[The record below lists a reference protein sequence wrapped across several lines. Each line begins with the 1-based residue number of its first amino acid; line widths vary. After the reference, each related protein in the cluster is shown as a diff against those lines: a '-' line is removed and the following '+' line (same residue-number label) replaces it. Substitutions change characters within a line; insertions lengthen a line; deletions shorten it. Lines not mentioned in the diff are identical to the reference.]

1 MTNFTI
7 KTFDTVVDEIATA
20 VQGKSTV
27 PMDFSI
33 GSIARSI
40 AEADSEIAMWL
51 QGEILKVLALTRAAT
66 SQGADLDTWMAQ
78 FFFSRNQ
85 AVAATGAA
93 TFSRRS
99 SSVRAV
105 VPVGQV
111 VSTLDRIDFVVTLDT
126 TNANYS
132 AVDGGYVLA
141 IGTASINCP
150 IAAVVAGTGGNVGAG
165 TITKLKTTI
174 GGVNT
179 VTNGITFTNG
189 KAAETDE
196 AFRARFT
203 EWLASLSR
211 STLAAVSYAIKQA
224 GATSFKI
231 VENFN
236 LDGSWHPGWFYVIVD
251 DGTGAPSGAFLNTV
265 ANAVE
270 EYRAWTV
277 TYAIFGVTPLN
288 CNTSINVLLRKPGNV
303 ALTTAE
309 QATTLAKIQLAI
321 KNYVD
326 GRGMNG
332 LTLTS
337 LYQVAYD
344 ASSYV
349 VNASSALING
359 AAADYVGAPPLALHS
374 GTVTVTAL

>member
-1 MTNFTI
+1 MTQFII
-7 KTFDTVVDEIATA
+7 KNFDTVVDEIATA
-20 VQGKSTV
+20 VQGKSAT
-27 PMDFSI
+27 PLDYSI
-33 GSIARSI
+33 GSILRAL
-40 AEADSEIAMWL
+40 AEADSEVALWL

-66 SQGADLDTWMAQ
+66 SQGTDLDSWMAQ

-85 AVAATGAA
+85 ATAATESA
-93 TFSRRS
+93 TFSRTS
-99 SSVRAV
+99 SSTRAV

-111 VSTLDRIDFVVTLDT
+111 ISTLDRIDFVVTLDA

-132 AVDGGYVLA
+132 AADGGYVLA
-141 IGTASINCP
+141 IGVSSINCP
-150 IAAVVAGTGGNVGAG
+150 IAAVVAGTGGNVGAN

-174 GGVNT
+174 GGVNS
-179 VTNGITFTNG
+179 VNNGSTLTNG
-189 KAAETDE
+189 KPAETDE
-196 AFRARFT
+196 AFRVRFT

-211 STLAAVSYAIKQA
+211 ATLAAVSYAIKQA

-265 ANAVE
+265 ASAVE

-277 TYAIFGVTPLN
+277 TYAIFGVTPLT
-288 CNTSINVLLRKPGNV
+288 CNTAINVLLRKPGNV
-303 ALTTAE
+303 ALTTTE
-309 QATTLAKIQLAI
+309 QATTLAAIQLAI

-344 ASSYV
+344 ASPYV

-359 AAADYVGAPPLALHS
+359 AAADYVGSPPLALHS
-374 GTVTVTAL
+374 GTVMVTAL